1 MAPSPAFLKE
11 LSRTFEIHG
20 RTSCQDY
27 WRLAVTVL
35 AFLLAIYV
43 SVIGLA
49 PPTKKTGLSMF
60 FIPLDEP
67 AWLFAFGVCAIP
79 LASASIRRLHDA
91 GRSALIL
98 FLPVLVVGL
107 VPPVVSELF
116 FAMNGPT
123 ANSFAAFGAV
133 LFTTLYAVALAL
145 AFIAYKLSQPSQ
157 PGPNKY
163 GPNPHE
169 VTP

>member
-163 GPNPHE
+163 GAHPHE
-169 VTP
+169 VAP